1 MFDLDYIK
9 KKLFNTNYSNILYF
23 KELNSTNIY
32 SLENDLPDF
41 TVVLADKQT
50 NGKGRSSRIW
60 ESSSDQNLYF
70 SIVLPKMDINRLLPL
85 NIVAGYA
92 LCDSV
97 RKYCLNT
104 DLKWPNDLVIEGKKL
119 AGLLLDVKFS
129 GNNLKKV
136 VLGIGINV
144 NIISFP
150 ETIKNIA
157 TSIKL
162 NIGNF
167 VQREELLADFLIEF
181 EKKLDTLLNGNIDIK
196 ALWKDYSANLNKKI
210 NIHVGDIKQNFIE
223 RGINE
228 NGGLIVEDVS
238 GKLSEIYTGD
248 IGYDFCS

>member
-1 MFDLDYIK
+1 
-9 KKLFNTNYSNILYF
+9 
-23 KELNSTNIY
+23 
-32 SLENDLPDF
+32 
-41 TVVLADKQT
+41 
-50 NGKGRSSRIW
+50 
-60 ESSSDQNLYF
+60 
-70 SIVLPKMDINRLLPL
+70 VLPKMDINRLLPL

-92 LCDSV
+92 LCDTV
-97 RKYCLNT
+97 RKYCVKT

-144 NIISFP
+144 NIIRFP
-150 ETIKNIA
+150 ESIKNIA